1 MNKLQI
7 LALPFS
13 FQDLLILA
21 DMSYSTL
28 VNLVSL
34 VRTGVVA
41 QPMTRRNSR
50 HLVAWIRTLGIVS
63 TLSETPI
70 SVPSPGDSNQE
81 ARGQEAGV
89 NGGGEKLFVIEDPVE
104 RAAAEAEQK
113 VCQLCNKTFHSG
125 LLNDT
130 DYWAHKYQ

>member
-1 MNKLQI
+1 
-7 LALPFS
+7 
-13 FQDLLILA
+13 
-21 DMSYSTL
+21 MSYSTL

-70 SVPSPGDSNQE
+70 SVPSPGDLNQE
-81 ARGQEAGV
+81 ARGQDAGV

-125 LLNDT
+125 
-130 DYWAHKYQ
+130 